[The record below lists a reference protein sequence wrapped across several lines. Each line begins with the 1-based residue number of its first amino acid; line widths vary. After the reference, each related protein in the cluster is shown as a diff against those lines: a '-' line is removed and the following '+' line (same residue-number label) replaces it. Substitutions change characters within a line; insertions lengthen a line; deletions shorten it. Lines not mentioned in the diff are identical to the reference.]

1 MMNTILDEAKKAVY
15 GDRAADYGPVTDN
28 FTMIGKLWAP
38 ILKLES
44 ITPEQVG
51 LCMVLLKVARQT
63 YQAKRDNLIDG
74 AGYFATLEKMAIE
87 QEECFNNLTIAA
99 KGDWQVG
106 TALDKRDITTDFTP
120 EINTNKAEQLLK
132 NT

>member
-1 MMNTILDEAKKAVY
+1 MNTILDEAKKAVY

-87 QEECFNNLTIAA
+87 QEECFNNLT
-99 KGDWQVG
+99 
-106 TALDKRDITTDFTP
+106 TDFTP